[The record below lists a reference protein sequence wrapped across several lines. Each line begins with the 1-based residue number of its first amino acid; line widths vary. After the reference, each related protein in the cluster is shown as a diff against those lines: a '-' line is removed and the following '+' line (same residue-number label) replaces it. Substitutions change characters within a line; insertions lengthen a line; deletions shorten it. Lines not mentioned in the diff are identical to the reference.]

1 MSITRKELEER
12 VKSIRS
18 LKSLKEE
25 VENELKALESEV
37 VSYMKENNLSEEFTE
52 TSKITY
58 QSQER
63 KSLDKDKL
71 KEVIKNLSDF
81 EKVTTYSVL
90 RIK

>member
-1 MSITRKELEER
+1 MSITKKELEQK
-12 VKSIRS
+12 VQAIRS
-18 LKSLKEE
+18 LKALKEE
-25 VENELKALESEV
+25 TENELKALESEI
-37 VSYMKENNLSEEFTE
+37 VSYMKDNELSEEFTE

-58 QSQER
+58 LPQSR

-71 KEVIKNLSDF
+71 QEVIENLADF

>member
-71 KEVIKNLSDF
+71 KEVIENLSDF

>member
-1 MSITRKELEER
+1 MSITKKELEQK
-12 VKSIRS
+12 VQAIRS
-18 LKSLKEE
+18 LKALKEE
-25 VENELKALESEV
+25 TENELKALESEI
-37 VSYMKENNLSEEFTE
+37 VSYMKDNELSEEFTE

-58 QSQER
+58 LPQSR

-71 KEVIKNLSDF
+71 QEVIKNLADF